1 MKFMTIVVLIVE
13 NIDLS
18 NGYSTGAPNS
28 TCDSMLPKHP
38 GSPQT
43 DSVPY
48 RLTAFRPWIRAGDTL
63 TLQLSFI
70 GKSKFKGFLVQ
81 AYEYGTNRRIGE
93 FVGKSRL
100 H

>member
-1 MKFMTIVVLIVE
+1 MTIVVLIGE
-13 NIDLS
+13 NINFS
-18 NGYSTGAPNS
+18 NAYSTGAPNT

-38 GSPQT
+38 GSPQMG
-43 DSVPY
+43 SVPY
-48 RLTAFRPWIRAGDTL
+48 ILTPSRPWVRAGETL
-63 TLQLSFI
+63 TLQLSSI